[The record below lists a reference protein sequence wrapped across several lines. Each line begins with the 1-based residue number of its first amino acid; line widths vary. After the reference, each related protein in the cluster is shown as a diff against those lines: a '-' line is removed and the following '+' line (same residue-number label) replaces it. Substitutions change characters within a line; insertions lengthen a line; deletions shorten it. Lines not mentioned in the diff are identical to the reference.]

1 MSGLSVKGFLADTFG
16 ITQLRESHE
25 ALGAGRFWILTGAM
39 VAYTVIG
46 IALMV
51 SAVWPG
57 TCDHEGR
64 RLTGFIKQ
72 IGCSPDLLS
81 GGATE
86 IGLFVW
92 LWSMPTIVIVAVAW
106 SWIHHFKRKRA
117 RTTQWSK

>member
-1 MSGLSVKGFLADTFG
+1 MSVKSFLADTFG

-25 ALGAGRFWILTGAM
+25 ALGAGKFWTLMGATL
-39 VAYTVIG
+39 AYLVIG

-57 TCDHEGR
+57 DCDHSGR
-64 RLTGFIKQ
+64 RLTGLVKKYN
-72 IGCSPDLLS
+72 CSPDLLS
-81 GGATE
+81 GGTVE

-92 LWSMPTIVIVAVAW
+92 LWSMPTIVVVAVAW
-106 SWIHHFKRKRA
+106 SWIHHFRRKRA